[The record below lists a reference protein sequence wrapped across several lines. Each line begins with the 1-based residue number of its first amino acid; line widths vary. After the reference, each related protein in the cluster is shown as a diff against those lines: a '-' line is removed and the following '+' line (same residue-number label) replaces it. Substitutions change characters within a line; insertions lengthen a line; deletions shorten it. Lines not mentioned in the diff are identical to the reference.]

1 MIRIEIDS
9 IPEGSSQFDLVEDAS
24 ELEVAED
31 SGIASF
37 ESPVRLEVDAVR
49 SSSEIVL
56 RGNVGVEV
64 TFDCAR
70 CLKPYRTRLE
80 AGLDVLCLFGE
91 KAASA
96 DADGCREGVIEIPPN
111 SRYIDISDEVRSEL
125 MVHLPVKPLCDE
137 DCRGLC
143 PTCGVDLNETTCSCK
158 SDEHDG
164 RWDALKKLK

>member
-9 IPEGSSQFDLVEDAS
+9 IPEGSSHFDLVEDAS

-31 SGIASF
+31 SGITSF
-37 ESPVRLEVDAVR
+37 ESPVRLEVDAMR

-56 RGNVGVEV
+56 RGSAGVDV

-70 CLKPYRTRLE
+70 CLKPYKTRLE
-80 AGLDVLCLFGE
+80 AGLDILCLFG
-91 KAASA
+91 ASA
-96 DADGCREGVIEIPPN
+96 APAGTYGCREGVIEIPPN

-125 MVHLPVKPLCDE
+125 MVHLPVKPLCDG
-137 DCRGLC
+137 DCKGLC
-143 PTCGVDLNETTCSCK
+143 PICGVDLNETTCSCK
-158 SDEHDG
+158 FDEHDG